1 MAEKIIPVGQKLLI
15 KEIKA
20 ASKTASGLI
29 IPEIAQKIT
38 FRGEVIGVG
47 DSVKEIKIGDIV
59 QYAEH
64 AMPTPMKHDGQEH
77 LLLQAG
83 DVYAIIRDE

>member
-15 KEIKA
+15 
-20 ASKTASGLI
+20 
-29 IPEIAQKIT
+29 
-38 FRGEVIGVG
+38 
-47 DSVKEIKIGDIV
+47 KEIKIGDIV

>member
-1 MAEKIIPVGQKLLI
+1 MAEKIIPVGQKLWI

-20 ASKTASGLI
+20 ETKTASGLI
-29 IPEIAQKIT
+29 TPEIAQKIT
-38 FRGEVIGVG
+38 YRGRVVGIG
-47 DSVKEIKIGDIV
+47 DSVKEIKIGDVV

-77 LLLQAG
+77 LLLQVG

>member
-20 ASKTASGLI
+20 ASKTPSGLI

-38 FRGEVIGVG
+38 FRGKVIGIG

-64 AMPTPMKHDGQEH
+64 AMPTPMKHDGEEH

>member
-64 AMPTPMKHDGQEH
+64 AMPTPMKHDGHEH

>member
-47 DSVKEIKIGDIV
+47 NSVKEIKIGDIV

-64 AMPTPMKHDGQEH
+64 AMPTPMKHDGEEH

>member
-1 MAEKIIPVGQKLLI
+1 MIWDCESESKFQEPVLNI
-15 KEIKA
+15 EIDY
-20 ASKTASGLI
+20 T
-29 IPEIAQKIT
+29 
-38 FRGEVIGVG
+38 
-47 DSVKEIKIGDIV
+47 EIKIGDIV

-64 AMPTPMKHDGQEH
+64 AMPTPMKHDGEEH

>member
-20 ASKTASGLI
+20 ASKTASGII

>member
-29 IPEIAQKIT
+29 IHEIAQKIT
-38 FRGEVIGVG
+38 FRGKVVGIG

-64 AMPTPMKHDGQEH
+64 AMPTPMKHDGEEH